1 MQRTSSSDSIRS
13 ARQRFFDAGLAPRGL
28 VSDTI
33 EQSWRRCRAFGLS
46 ADSRLDTGP
55 VEQAALRALHE
66 QYEDLCRLCRPEM
79 EALYSDAQATGSL
92 VILTAPNGLILDAM
106 GNAEFLDKAARVAL
120 QPGVVWSEDH
130 TGTNA
135 IGTAL
140 HERHPVEVRGAEHYF
155 AAHRVLSCSASPIL
169 DGRGRVVGLLD
180 LSGEARVH
188 HIHAMG
194 MVRFAVDQ
202 IERRLLERE
211 LAGREVI
218 RLHPDPALLGT
229 HREGVLVFEDHH
241 LVAANRYALEMLGVD
256 WQEVGRCRYNS
267 LFESARPKGDGVQSL
282 RGPGGAEF
290 KAQCDRV
297 PARLG
302 RTPGP
307 REAALPA
314 QRVKPFFDATMQ
326 QALDR
331 HARLINADIPVLL
344 QGETGTGKEIIAHE
358 LHRRSQRSSGPFV
371 AVNCAALPEA
381 LIESELFGY
390 RPGAFTGARR
400 EGATGRLR
408 EADGGV
414 LFLDEIGDMPTALQ
428 SRLLRVLQERE
439 ITPLGGGRCVSVDIT
454 VVAASHRNLKSDVDA
469 GRFRADLYYR
479 IAQATL
485 HLPPLR
491 EQPDL
496 EVLVATLWK
505 DLGGDKAGMPL
516 EPMALERLARHPW
529 PGNMR
534 QLLGTLRTLIA
545 LGQPGKP
552 VTLDD
557 LPEDIRKASTPITAQ
572 ASMPCTRSGIPRM
585 QQLQRNTVRMALD
598 ACDGNVSEA
607 ARRLGISRSTIY
619 RKLDERD

>member
-1 MQRTSSSDSIRS
+1 M
-13 ARQRFFDAGLAPRGL
+13 A
-28 VSDTI
+28 
-33 EQSWRRCRAFGLS
+33 C
-46 ADSRLDTGP
+46 
-55 VEQAALRALHE
+55 
-66 QYEDLCRLCRPEM
+66 
-79 EALYSDAQATGSL
+79 
-92 VILTAPNGLILDAM
+92 
-106 GNAEFLDKAARVAL
+106 
-120 QPGVVWSEDH
+120 
-130 TGTNA
+130 
-135 IGTAL
+135 
-140 HERHPVEVRGAEHYF
+140 
-155 AAHRVLSCSASPIL
+155 
-169 DGRGRVVGLLD
+169 
-180 LSGEARVH
+180 
-188 HIHAMG
+188 
-194 MVRFAVDQ
+194 
-202 IERRLLERE
+202 
-211 LAGREVI
+211 
-218 RLHPDPALLGT
+218 
-229 HREGVLVFEDHH
+229 
-241 LVAANRYALEMLGVD
+241 NRYAAPVVRNSRPSAIGSRRD
-256 WQEVGRCRYNS
+256 W
-267 LFESARPKGDGVQSL
+267 
-282 RGPGGAEF
+282 AERR
-290 KAQCDRV
+290 D
-297 PARLG
+297 PA
-302 RTPGP
+302 
-307 REAALPA
+307 
-314 QRVKPFFDATMQ
+314 KP
-326 QALDR
+326 
-331 HARLINADIPVLL
+331 H
-344 QGETGTGKEIIAHE
+344 
-358 LHRRSQRSSGPFV
+358 
-371 AVNCAALPEA
+371 VNCAALPEA